1 MKKIENLKNLLK
13 ESISVSENEKNE
25 IIIFSEKNP
34 EKIEQIIK
42 IFEDEK
48 NKNLENIINYLKK

>member
-13 ESISVSENEKNE
+13 ESISVSENEKKE

-34 EKIEQIIK
+34 EKIDQIIE